1 MIGMAMIFFFLTVIL
16 ALIYGAWKAADK
28 EVRYFILRGILKGAL
43 FSSIAF
49 AILFVIV
56 NVF

>member
-1 MIGMAMIFFFLTVIL
+1 MIGMAMVFFFLTVIL
-16 ALIYGAWKAADK
+16 AALYGAWKAVDK
-28 EVRYFILRGILKGAL
+28 ETRYFVLKGILKGAL
-43 FSSIAF
+43 FGSIAF

>member
-1 MIGMAMIFFFLTVIL
+1 MIGMAIIFFSLTAVI
-16 ALIYGAWKAADK
+16 ALLYRAWVTTDK
-28 EVRYFILRGILKGAL
+28 ETRYFVLKNMFKGAL
-43 FSSIAF
+43 FASAAF